1 MPAQTTA
8 PISKPKAIGALLLC
22 ALVGATGWLPFRAL
36 QDRGLHPLWTLVLVY
51 AVAVLALGPQAV
63 RSGPGAEPSPLRRVS
78 STPSLWALGAA
89 FGAMNA
95 AFFWSVSIGD
105 VIRAVLLF
113 NLMPVWAALLAW
125 LLLHEQPTARGTL
138 GVALALAGAAWV
150 LWPTDR
156 PWEGWSSLPWPREAA
171 DGLALL
177 GGAAFALNNVLLRRH
192 AEQPQPAQ
200 VLAMFAGGMLVAGM
214 LALALHISGRLEA
227 LPPAAPG
234 WLGIAALLSLWFL
247 LGNFALQYGATRLPA
262 NTTSVTML
270 SEIVFAA
277 ASAVAL
283 GGSQPTLALLGGG
296 ALIFMAAWLSAN
308 SPGPA

>member
-1 MPAQTTA
+1 MPADRPA
-8 PISKPKAIGALLLC
+8 PMSKSKAIGALLLC
-22 ALVGATGWLPFRAL
+22 ALVGATGWLPLRAL
-36 QDRGLHPLWTLVLVY
+36 HDRGLHPLWTLVLVY
-51 AVAVLALGPQAV
+51 AVAVLALGPRAV

-89 FGAMNA
+89 FGTMNA

-113 NLMPVWAALLAW
+113 NLMPLWAALLAW
-125 LLLHEQPTARGTL
+125 LLLGERPSPRGML

-150 LWPTDR
+150 LWRTDR
-156 PWEGWSSLPWPREAA
+156 PWEGWSSLPWPRETA
-171 DGLALL
+171 DGLALA

-192 AEQPQPAQ
+192 AGQSQSAH
-200 VLAMFAGGMLVAGM
+200 VLAMFAGGMLVAGA
-214 LALALHISGRLEA
+214 LALALNLAGQLEG

-234 WLGIAALLSLWFL
+234 WVGIAALLSLWFL

-270 SEIVFAA
+270 SESVFAA

-296 ALIFMAAWLSAN
+296 VLIFTAAWLSAS
-308 SPGPA
+308 SPTSA